1 MGHDL
6 PPTPRAGNRRSQGKA
21 ALVEAANAV
30 LAEIGNLTD
39 CEVVTEIFLTYSHVG
54 VRYCDGSEG
63 PIAKY
68 RERNSRLPGEQR
80 AKGSLAQEWL

>member
-1 MGHDL
+1 MGNDL
-6 PPTPRAGNRRSQGKA
+6 PPTPRAGNRRSQAKA

-39 CEVVTEIFLTYSHVG
+39 CEVTEIFLTYSHVG
-54 VRYCDGSEG
+54 VRYCDGLEG
-63 PIAKY
+63 AIAKY
-68 RERNSRLPGEQR
+68 RERSSRLPGEQR